1 MNRKHVGTV
10 CMSTSV
16 IGRLPVI
23 ITVVKIGQRNIR
35 KERMQVATRKL
46 KPTELKHLCARIKMY
61 KQMSEDTGR
70 DMSAKIAETKEQ
82 LVNLAMDLYEKD
94 LL

>member
-1 MNRKHVGTV
+1 M
-10 CMSTSV
+10 
-16 IGRLPVI
+16 
-23 ITVVKIGQRNIR
+23 VKMAI
-35 KERMQVATRKL
+35 RKL
-46 KPTELKHLCARIKMY
+46 KPTELKHLCARLKMY

-70 DMSAKIAETKEQ
+70 DMSAKIAETKGQ

>member
-1 MNRKHVGTV
+1 MA
-10 CMSTSV
+10 
-16 IGRLPVI
+16 I
-23 ITVVKIGQRNIR
+23 
-35 KERMQVATRKL
+35 RKL

>member
-1 MNRKHVGTV
+1 MA
-10 CMSTSV
+10 
-16 IGRLPVI
+16 I
-23 ITVVKIGQRNIR
+23 
-35 KERMQVATRKL
+35 RKL

-61 KQMSEDTGR
+61 SQMSEERGK

-82 LVNLAMDLYEKD
+82 LINLAMDLYEKD

>member
-1 MNRKHVGTV
+1 
-10 CMSTSV
+10 MSTSA
-16 IGRLPVI
+16 IGRQPVI
-23 ITVVKIGQRNIR
+23 IIAAKIGKRNIR
-35 KERMQVATRKL
+35 KEIMNVAIRKL

-61 KQMSEDTGR
+61 NQMSEKRGK

-94 LL
+94 LLSRRMLYEK

>member
-1 MNRKHVGTV
+1 
-10 CMSTSV
+10 
-16 IGRLPVI
+16 
-23 ITVVKIGQRNIR
+23 
-35 KERMQVATRKL
+35 MQVATRKL

-82 LVNLAMDLYEKD
+82 LVNIAMDLYEKD

>member
-1 MNRKHVGTV
+1 
-10 CMSTSV
+10 MSTSV
-16 IGRLPVI
+16 IGRHQVN
-23 ITVVKIGQRNIR
+23 ITVVRTGWRNIR
-35 KERMQVATRKL
+35 EEMVKAAIRKL

-61 KQMSEDTGR
+61 KHMGEERGK